1 MIFFPLF
8 FFSILQLLV
17 FSSILIQ
24 FMEPFRNSAHRPL
37 VRIWLDLGQGEYF
50 YPSFSCI
57 SKIKVWHFHFRQYL
71 WVDEKGK
78 KSRLSAPQYI
88 DYIMTYVQKTI
99 NDEATFPTKHGN
111 DFPTGFDT
119 QIRKIFRLLFHVLA
133 HIYHCHFKEI
143 VLLQLHAHLNAVFV
157 HFVVFSLKFQIV
169 EEKELEVRFL
179 YLKQFSVLVQKFC
192 MPCHK

>member
-1 MIFFPLF
+1 
-8 FFSILQLLV
+8 
-17 FSSILIQ
+17 
-24 FMEPFRNSAHRPL
+24 MEPFRNSAHRPL

-57 SKIKVWHFHFRQYL
+57 SKIKVCHFHFRQYL

-169 EEKELEVRFL
+169 EEKELEVRYI
-179 YLKQFSVLVQKFC
+179 YLKQFSVWVQKFC